1 MNYSLSNGDIN
12 KLLDGKCNIMSY
24 DQLSKY
30 DNIDSA
36 MGKYGALILLYQTKQ
51 NYGHWCCVFKRN
63 NNTIEF
69 FDPYG
74 LFPDDELEFVPKNM
88 RKVLNEDYPHLTWL
102 LYNSGYKKIDYN
114 SKQLQKFK
122 GDVNTCGRHC
132 AVRIMLRNLPIDE
145 YIKFL
150 GKDPDKKVLELT
162 EE

>member
-24 DQLSKY
+24 DQLNNY
-30 DNIDSA
+30 NNIDSA
-36 MGKYGALILLYQTKQ
+36 MGKYGALVLLYQTKQ

-63 NNTIEF
+63 NDTIEF

-74 LFPDDELEFVPKNM
+74 LFPDDELEFVPNNM
-88 RKVLNEDYPHLTWL
+88 RNVLGEDYPHLTWL

-122 GDVNTCGRHC
+122 EDVNTCGRHC
-132 AVRIMLRNLPIDE
+132 VVRIMMRNLSIDE

-162 EE
+162 EK